1 MTLQQE
7 IAGNATQLAVVSLQP
22 GQSVYCEAGR
32 FLFKTPNVTMET
44 RLAGSSDKEGG
55 GQRSPG
61 GGVGAGGLLRQA
73 MGTSPQTGRRVPTGE
88 SAAFQHFTAQDDEGT
103 VGFAGV
109 LPGEMR
115 TLELDGTRAWYAA
128 KDAFVAAESTVDFGV
143 ASQGGRTGGR
153 TGGQDGEGFV
163 PERLTGRGTVII
175 TGAGTFI
182 DLDPADF
189 GGRVEVATGC
199 VVAFEDGIRYGVRR
213 VGGLNRPGLINAVPG
228 GEGICMATL
237 EGSGR
242 VILQSMTLESLA
254 AALSKAQGGDS
265 QSPTGG
271 VFSTPAG

>member
-44 RLAGSSDKEGG
+44 RLAGSSDKGG

-73 MGTSPQTGRRVPTGE
+73 MGTTPQAGRRVP
-88 SAAFQHFTAQDDEGT
+88 AAGSLALQYFTARGGEGT

-143 ASQGGRTGGR
+143 ASQGGR

-254 AALSKAQGGDS
+254 AALSKAQGGDR